1 MKTITKAGLGVLGV
15 LALVMLQAGPAGA
28 DPTAQAND
36 VTGVGSDTAQ
46 YGLNFLAEGV
56 NGNAGFNTGSLDR
69 RLFSVDATADA
80 AGGPNAPAPAPAP
93 KAVLR
98 AGAQPITRP
107 NGSGAGITALLADC
121 VVTAGVCD
129 TTRPEQINWVRSSRL
144 PNAGEQATAND
155 ATHAW
160 GGLHVYQ
167 FATDGLSMAV
177 SNQVPTNVPAVL
189 TPANLV
195 CIYQGQNTVGGT
207 CPQFSTVVPFLPQT
221 GSGTRN
227 FFLAD
232 LQAANGGVAITLGSN
247 VQTMQE
253 HDPTL
258 IQGNANAV
266 GPFSIGRFGL
276 LNSGYLGAGGVN
288 AVKLLTAAGNYNVTR
303 GLYIIVRERDVHDH
317 TILPA
322 TGLTAS
328 GQAFPWQVGG
338 ARNWVETLF
347 SGPTSWVAK
356 AANNSL
362 ISGAF
367 VTPAYSDLGVVSG

>member
-15 LALVMLQAGPAGA
+15 LALVMLQAGPANA
-28 DPTAQAND
+28 DNTAQAND

-46 YGLNFLAEGV
+46 YGLNFLAEGI
-56 NGNAGFNTGSLDR
+56 NGNAGFDTGSLDR
-69 RLFSVDATADA
+69 RILSFDATGDA
-80 AGGPNAPAPAPAP
+80 AGGPNAPAPAPQP
-93 KAVLR
+93 NIVLR
-98 AGAQPITRP
+98 AGSKPILRP
-107 NGSGAGITALLADC
+107 NGSGAGIGALLNDC

-129 TTRPEQINWVRSSRL
+129 TTKPEQINWVRSSRL
-144 PNAGEQATAND
+144 PNAGEQTAAQD
-155 ATHAW
+155 AQHNW

-167 FATDGLSMAV
+167 FATDGLEMAV
-177 SNQVPTNVPAVL
+177 SNNVATNVPTVL

-195 CIYQGQNTVGGT
+195 CIYQGQNTATGA
-207 CPQFSTVVPFLPQT
+207 CPQFSSVVPFIPQA

-232 LQAANGGVAITLGSN
+232 LQAANGGVAITLGTN

-276 LNSGYLGAGGVN
+276 LNSGYLGAAGVN

-317 TILPA
+317 TILPS

-328 GQAFPWQVGG
+328 GQPFPWQVGG
-338 ARNWVETLF
+338 TRNWVETLF
-347 SGPTSWVAK
+347 SGATSWVAK
-356 AANNSL
+356 GANNPL